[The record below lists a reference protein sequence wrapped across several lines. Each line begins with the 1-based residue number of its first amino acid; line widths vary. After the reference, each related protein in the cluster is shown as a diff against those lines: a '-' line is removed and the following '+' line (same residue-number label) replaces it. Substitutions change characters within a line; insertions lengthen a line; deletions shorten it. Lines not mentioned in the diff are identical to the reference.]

1 MKNNPLKQSL
11 AGLLV
16 VLSGM
21 GFNTANACTS
31 DGTIAT
37 MIAFAGN
44 FAPRGC
50 ALAQG
55 QLLDITTNIAL
66 FSILG
71 TTYGGDGRTNFAL
84 PDTRGRSVI
93 GAGTGPGLTPVRLGE
108 QGGAETVTLTTSQ
121 LPSHSHTASAEITAG
136 GLDALLNAYAPTRG
150 NSSNSSGSDQYLNA
164 AKATILS
171 NEVPNVTL
179 SPMSIDLVPNG
190 TDPGATVT
198 VEPTGGGQP
207 VNIRDPYIGI
217 NWVIVLQGFFPS

>member
-1 MKNNPLKQSL
+1 MKNKPLKQSL

-21 GFNTANACTS
+21 GLNTANACT
-31 DGTIAT
+31 DDMIGT
-37 MIAFAGN
+37 MVVFAGN

-50 ALAQG
+50 AFAHG
-55 QLLDITTNIAL
+55 QLLDISTSTAL

-71 TTYGGDGRTNFAL
+71 TTYGGDGRTTFAL

-93 GAGTGPGLTPVRLGE
+93 GAGTGDGLTLVSLGE
-108 QGGAETVTLTTSQ
+108 VGGAETVTLTTSQ

-150 NSSNSSGSDQYLNA
+150 NGNNSSGSDQYLNA
-164 AKATILS
+164 TKATIFS
-171 NEVPNVTL
+171 NDVPNVTL

-198 VEPTGGGQP
+198 VDPTGGGQP

-217 NWVIVLQGFFPS
+217 NWLIVLQGFFPS